1 MGVIATDKN
10 KATLFYHPDT
20 ELGRRMNAYVSSSD
34 MPALTIDL
42 SQTKVTGTQW
52 ADIASKLNKEIP
64 DLIETQH
71 PDFVKHYGE
80 DPVDMDEHDW
90 LKVIENHPELIIHP
104 ILIKGN
110 TYIQIEKLTDFTDN
124 PEIMGH
130 DSAGIKRSPAEEE
143 ASEEE

>member
-20 ELGRRMNAYVSSSD
+20 ELGRRMNAYVSSGD
-34 MPALTIDL
+34 MPAQTIDL

-52 ADIASKLNKEIP
+52 AEIANKLNKEIP
-64 DLIETQH
+64 DLMETQH
-71 PDFVKHYGE
+71 PDFIKNYGE
-80 DPVDMDEHDW
+80 GPFDMEDHDW

-104 ILIKGN
+104 ILIKGD

>member
-52 ADIASKLNKEIP
+52 AEIASKLNKEIP

-71 PDFVKHYGE
+71 PDFIKNYGE
-80 DPVDMDEHDW
+80 GPADMDEHDW

-104 ILIKGN
+104 ILIKGD

-124 PEIMGH
+124 PEIIGH
-130 DSAGIKRSPAEEE
+130 DSAGIKRSHAEEE